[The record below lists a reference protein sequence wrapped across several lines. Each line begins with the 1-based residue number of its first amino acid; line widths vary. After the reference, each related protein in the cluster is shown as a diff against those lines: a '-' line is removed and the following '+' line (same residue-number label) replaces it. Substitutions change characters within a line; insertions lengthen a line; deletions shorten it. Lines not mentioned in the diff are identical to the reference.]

1 MVESLRKLVS
11 GTRRRFIDDDF
22 SLDLTYIIDNRII
35 AMSYPSSGFES
46 LYRNSIDKVAAF
58 LDNKHGNKYYI
69 LNTSERATYDAER
82 YFGGR
87 VTNYHWP
94 DHHGPPFAF
103 LYQIAKE
110 GYDWL
115 KADPENVL
123 IVHCNSGK
131 GRTGTG
137 ICAVL
142 LFMGFFNNVDACLKF
157 FGHQRFVCGKGVSQP
172 CQLRYLY
179 YFEAFY
185 RHKIKS
191 PAAKRLRGI

>member
-1 MVESLRKLVS
+1 MVEKLRKIVS
-11 GTRRRFIDDDF
+11 GNRRRFNEDQF
-22 SLDLTYIIDNRII
+22 SLDLTYIIPGRII
-35 AMSYPSSGFES
+35 AMSYPSHGFER
-46 LYRNSIDKVAAF
+46 LYRNSIDKVADF
-58 LDNKHGNKYYI
+58 LNQKHRDKYFI
-69 LNTSERATYDAER
+69 INTSERATYDAQR

-94 DHHGPPFAF
+94 DHHGPPFTF
-103 LYQIAKE
+103 LYQIAHQ

-131 GRTGTG
+131 GRTGTA

-142 LFMGFFNNVDACLKF
+142 LFMGYFENVDKCLKF
-157 FGHQRFVCGKGVSQP
+157 YGHMRFTCGKGVSQP